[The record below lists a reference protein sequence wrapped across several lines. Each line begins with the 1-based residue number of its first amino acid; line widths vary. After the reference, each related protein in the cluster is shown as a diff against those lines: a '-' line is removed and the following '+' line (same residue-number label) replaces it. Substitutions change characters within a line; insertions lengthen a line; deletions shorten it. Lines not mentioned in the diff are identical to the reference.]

1 AHHHHHHGSEIDKGL
16 AKFGDSLINFL
27 YSLALTEFLGKPTGD
42 RVPNASL
49 AIALELTGLSKNLR
63 RVDKHAKGDYAEAL
77 IAKAWLM
84 GLISEREAVEIIKK
98 NLYPEVLDFSKKKE
112 AIGRALAPL
121 LVIISERLYSSQV

>member
-1 AHHHHHHGSEIDKGL
+1 MEIDKGL

-49 AIALELTGLSKNLR
+49 AIALDLTGLSKNLR

-98 NLYPEVLDFSKKKE
+98 NLTPEVLDFSKKKE

-121 LVIISERLYSSQV
+121 LVIISERLTSSQV